1 LIFKPFI
8 SLICSRQRVEQTQ
21 REKIEARLSAAR
33 HHQNRTPSN
42 MIHVQSHENDNEALD
57 DEQAETNKK
66 SLQLLNDNNR
76 YEQKR
81 STTPVYGDEDTN
93 TTVAQVHI

>member
-1 LIFKPFI
+1 
-8 SLICSRQRVEQTQ
+8 
-21 REKIEARLSAAR
+21 
-33 HHQNRTPSN
+33 
-42 MIHVQSHENDNEALD
+42 MIHVQSHENDNETLD